1 MDTVTNVEA
10 GDVAVR
16 RASPIDT
23 VGRNPYDN
31 TKPGHRTLLST
42 RGLER
47 HFGGLKAVDGVDFSL
62 EEGEIRAIIGPNGA
76 GKTTFVSLLC
86 GRVPPTRGTIL
97 FEGADV
103 TLLPAYRRVG
113 RGISYTFQITNV
125 FSNLSVFDNVMLAA
139 QSRMRRSRKMFAR
152 MDQAELDR
160 KAMAALSAAGLGT
173 RGSVKA
179 GELAYGHQRLLEV
192 AMGLALEPLLLILD
206 EPTQGLSDSEIDEFC
221 TLVKRIAAT
230 TTILLIEHNMN
241 VVMQLADKITVM
253 NRGRIL
259 AEGTPAEIRDNPE
272 VQAAYLAA

>member
-1 MDTVTNVEA
+1 MAAVMNVERD
-10 GDVAVR
+10 DVAVR
-16 RASPIDT
+16 QASVIDT

-31 TKPGHRTLLST
+31 ARQANRTLLST
-42 RGLER
+42 RALER

-62 EEGEIRAIIGPNGA
+62 DHGEIRAIIGPNGA

-86 GRVPPTRGTIL
+86 GRVSPTSGTIV

-103 TLLPAYRRVG
+103 TRLPAYRRVR
-113 RGISYTFQITNV
+113 RGIAYTFQITNV
-125 FSNLSVFDNVMLAA
+125 FANLSVFDNVMLAA
-139 QSRMRRSRKMFAR
+139 QSHIRRSSGFFAR
-152 MDQAELDR
+152 LNQAELDR
-160 KAMAALSAAGLGT
+160 KAMAALSAVGLGT

-221 TLVKRIAAT
+221 TLIKRIAAS
-230 TTILLIEHNMN
+230 TTILLIEHNMQ

-253 NRGRIL
+253 NRGKIL
-259 AEGTPAEIRDNPE
+259 AEGNPAEIRDNPE